1 MDKDWTP
8 PTLHDLE
15 QLLQKDKGC
24 TPPPNLHDLERLP
37 NGQGWTSQPFT
48 IWSGS
53 PMDKD
58 CLHDSTRPAS
68 GHGLGGLDRQIH
80 DRALRQNVPQRKLQS
95 LFGQALGPPSRR
107 ALEHISKSTG
117 SPSTDRN
124 INDRALRPRMYPNA
138 NPKFCLDGDSRPKI
152 DKSMT
157 GPFDPERTPTQ
168 TSNFVWTSIEASKQ
182 SNV

>member
-24 TPPPNLHDLERLP
+24 TPP
-37 NGQGWTSQPFT
+37 TFT

-53 PMDKD
+53 QT
-58 CLHDSTRPAS
+58 LHDLERFSNGQGLPSRFNTTCKWTRV
-68 GHGLGGLDRQIH
+68 GGLDRQIH